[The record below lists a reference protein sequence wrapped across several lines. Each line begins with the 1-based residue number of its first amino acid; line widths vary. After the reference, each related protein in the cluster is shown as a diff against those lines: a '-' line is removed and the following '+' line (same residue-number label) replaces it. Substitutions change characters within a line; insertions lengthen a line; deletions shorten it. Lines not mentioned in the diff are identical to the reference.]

1 MTRLVVLGSGFG
13 GMEALLTLESRLGK
27 RKDVEIILVSNQ
39 NHTLFT
45 PLFPQIVSSYIEPR
59 HIIQTIR
66 DIRRDKK
73 FRFIRD
79 SVIGIDLN
87 DKLVSLSEGELSY
100 DYLVIALGG
109 TTNYFNVPGAESYT
123 FTLKT
128 LQDSAELRD
137 HVIDILEHAD
147 HEHDLSLKKEMLTFV
162 IVGGGYTGVEL
173 TTELRDFI
181 YRYVVKTYKGITLND
196 VRIVLIEASGEIL
209 EGVNPELA
217 KRAKTKL
224 LKGGMEVR
232 TDSKVTKCIEDGV
245 EINNQYVFSARIVI
259 WTAGVRANLISDS
272 LTVRKGKFGRIL
284 VNDYLQ
290 IPEFPEAYAIGDN
303 AIVGGETPAK
313 SSQPIAPVAIQQGRI
328 ASRNIVNSIEN
339 RPLEKYLFSPSGIL
353 ISLGMNDAVT
363 NIKGFKFV
371 GFIAWLLWNAVHL
384 LKLVGLKKQ
393 LQVALDWSL
402 GSIFPRDSAI
412 IRFPQRCRICAGKR
426 GVQNK
431 KYQY

>member
-79 SVIGIDLN
+79 SVTGIDL
-87 DKLVSLSEGELSY
+87 DRKLIRLSEGELSY
-100 DYLVIALGG
+100 DYLVIAIGG

-123 FTLKT
+123 FALKT
-128 LQDSAELRD
+128 LEDSAELRD
-137 HVIDILEHAD
+137 HIIDILEHAD
-147 HEHDLSLKKEMLTFV
+147 HEQDLSLKNEMLTFV

-173 TTELRDFI
+173 TAELRDFV
-181 YRYVVKTYKGITLND
+181 YRYAVKKYRGINFND
-196 VRIVLIEASGEIL
+196 VKIVLLEADSEIL
-209 EGVNPELA
+209 GGVDPDLA
-217 KRAKTKL
+217 KRALGKL
-224 LKGGMEVR
+224 LKVGIEVR
-232 TDSKVTKCIEDGV
+232 TNATVTKCFENGV
-245 EINNQYVFSARIVI
+245 EISNQGVIRARIVI
-259 WTAGVRANLISDS
+259 WTAGVRANPVLDS
-272 LTVRKGKFGRIL
+272 LPVRKGKFGRIL

-290 IPEFPEAYAIGDN
+290 VPEFPDAYAIGDN
-303 AIVGGETPAK
+303 AMVEGETPAK
-313 SSQPIAPVAIQQGRI
+313 SSQPIAPVAIQQGKI
-328 ASRNIVNSIEN
+328 TARNILNSIEN
-339 RPLEKYLFSPSGIL
+339 KPLEKYLFSPSGML
-353 ISLGMNDAVT
+353 ISLGMNDAVI

-371 GFIAWLLWNAVHL
+371 GFIAWLLWNAAHL

-412 IRFPQRCRICAGKR
+412 IRFPQRCMICARKR
-426 GVQNK
+426 ERIIK
-431 KYQY
+431 E